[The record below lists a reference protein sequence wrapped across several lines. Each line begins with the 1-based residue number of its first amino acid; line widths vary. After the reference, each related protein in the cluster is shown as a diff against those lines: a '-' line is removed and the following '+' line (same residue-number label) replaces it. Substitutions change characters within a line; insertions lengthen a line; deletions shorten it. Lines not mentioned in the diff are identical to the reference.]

1 VFSPY
6 WTWCSPDNVTRAQE
20 LGLAVL
26 PWTVNEVAD
35 LEAVRAAGVDGLVTD
50 YPDRWTAV

>member
-1 VFSPY
+1 
-6 WTWCSPDNVTRAQE
+6 